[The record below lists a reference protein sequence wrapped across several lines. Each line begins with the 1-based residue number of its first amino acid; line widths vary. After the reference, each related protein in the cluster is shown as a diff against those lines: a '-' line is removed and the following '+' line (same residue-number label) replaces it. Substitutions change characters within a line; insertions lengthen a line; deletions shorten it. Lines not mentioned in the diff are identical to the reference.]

1 MRCRLRIRR
10 YRAKGWRVFAAAAVL
25 VLPLDQAFA
34 QSILPAGFVYL
45 RDVDPTIVQDIRY
58 AGADNFV
65 GRPLPGYAA
74 AECILR
80 RDVAAALKRVQA
92 DLAESGLALKVYDCY
107 RPERAVRAMASWAN
121 DGRAGD
127 VNHRFFPRLRKSSLF
142 ARGYIAA
149 VSAHSTGTAV
159 DLTLIAM
166 PSATAARFDVA
177 APYAPCT
184 GPAAKRSPDNSLDMG
199 TGFDCF
205 DVNSH
210 TASAAISAE
219 QRRWRALLVAVMAKR
234 GFSNYHREWW
244 HFAYGNRGAAPYYDF
259 PISPR
264 AARTPPETARP

>member
-1 MRCRLRIRR
+1 MRWH
-10 YRAKGWRVFAAAAVL
+10 AFAGAVL
-25 VLPLDQAFA
+25 TLALPFDQAVA
-34 QSILPAGFVYL
+34 QSPLPVGFVYL

-107 RPERAVRAMASWAN
+107 RPERAVRAMAQWAD
-121 DGRAGD
+121 DGRTGAVGK
-127 VNHRFFPRLRKSSLF
+127 RFFPRLTKSSLF

-149 VSAHSTGTAV
+149 ISAHSTGTAV
-159 DLTLIAM
+159 DLTLIAI
-166 PSATAARFDVA
+166 SGAIAATFDVA
-177 APYAPCT
+177 AAYGPCT
-184 GPAAKRSPDNSLDMG
+184 GPAEKRSPDNSLDMG

-210 TASAAISAE
+210 RASAAISAE

-234 GFSNYHREWW
+234 GFRNYHREWW
-244 HFAYGNRGAAPYYDF
+244 HFAYANRGPAPHYDF

>member
-1 MRCRLRIRR
+1 MGRLCTKLYGASRW
-10 YRAKGWRVFAAAAVL
+10 RAFAAAVL
-25 VLPLDQAFA
+25 TLALSFDQAVA
-34 QSILPAGFVYL
+34 QGALPGGFVYL

-65 GRPLPGYAA
+65 GRPLRGYAA

-92 DLAESGLALKVYDCY
+92 DLAGSGLALKVYDCY
-107 RPERAVRAMASWAN
+107 RPEQAVRAMASWAN
-121 DGRAGD
+121 DGRSDD
-127 VNHRFFPRLRKSSLF
+127 VGKRFFPRLSKSSLF

-149 VSAHSTGTAV
+149 RSSHSTGTAV
-159 DLTLIAM
+159 DLTLIGTSSAPAAM
-166 PSATAARFDVA
+166 FDLT
-177 APYAPCT
+177 APYGPCT

-210 TASAAISAE
+210 TASAAIDAE

-244 HFAYGNRGAAPYYDF
+244 HFAYANRGAAPHYDF
-259 PISPR
+259 PVSPR
-264 AARTPPETARP
+264 SAKTP